1 MFYKEKLNDTITLQ
15 ESVVNEKAN
24 EMLQKKQL
32 MIDSHIEKRKFEI
45 LRDNKYKKYKQ
56 EELKLEQKQNDE
68 FYLSQYNHRG

>member
-1 MFYKEKLNDTITLQ
+1 LFYKEKLNDTITLQ